1 MKRLAIAG
9 FGLLLWCGRAQ
20 AQPQP
25 QPAVAPRNVTN
36 QTAGKRPVARPRPE
50 QARGYRRRPGTKP
63 EDVALFV
70 PRLVLAVP
78 RYALRLV
85 FWPVQK
91 SLVLVDKYAVVER
104 VRDVLYND
112 ERNAGIVPKLSLDS
126 FFGLSLGA
134 KAFHENLGGHGELGS
149 VEARFGG
156 YYDSVTQALFR
167 ANHFGGAPL
176 WLESLTRYESKPGL
190 LFQGIGEPTGSVA
203 RTGIDP
209 RDAAIATRFHERRL
223 LALLRS
229 GYSFTLRG
237 DSLLQLGATGIY
249 NVRDFGPKTAGSEPS
264 IEAVYDTK
272 KLVGFDRRVA
282 VVETDLNFV
291 LDTRDVRGATSSGC
305 YVEAFGGRARGEPGY
320 EFWHHGIE
328 AVGYFDLYRKTRVLV
343 LRGVIEGVEAA
354 AAKIP
359 FSELP
364 RLGGPHRLRGY
375 PLDRF
380 RDEKSLLGT
389 VEYHYPIHQFV
400 SGALYVDVGRVGKSY
415 SAMVESDGWKTGAGG
430 GLIFRSRDKL
440 KFAFDIA
447 YGDGVQVLI
456 TTDPL
461 RAFAKRDTEL

>member
-1 MKRLAIAG
+1 M
-9 FGLLLWCGRAQ
+9 LLWCSAVQ
-20 AQPQP
+20 AQTEPQRVAATP
-25 QPAVAPRNVTN
+25 QDTAPIVN
-36 QTAGKRPVARPRPE
+36 RPPPRPRPE
-50 QARGYRRRPGTKP
+50 QARGYARRPGKEP

-70 PRLVLAVP
+70 PRLVLAIP

-85 FWPVQK
+85 FWPVEK
-91 SLVLVDKYAVVER
+91 TLAFADEHAVAEH

-112 ERNAGIVPKLSLDS
+112 ERTAGIVPKLSLDS

-134 KAFHENLGGHGELGS
+134 KAFHENLAGHGEFGS

-156 YYDSVTQALFR
+156 YYDSVTQVLFR
-167 ANHFGGAPL
+167 ASRFGGSPL
-176 WLESLTRYESKPGL
+176 WLESATRYESKPGL
-190 LFQGIGEPTGSVA
+190 LFQGIGEPAERSGGT
-203 RTGIDP
+203 RLDP
-209 RDAAIATRFHERRL
+209 REAAVETRFHERRL

-229 GYSFTLRG
+229 GYSFSLQG

-249 NVRDFGPKTAGSEPS
+249 NVRDFGRKTAGDEPS
-264 IEAVYDTK
+264 IEAVYDTS
-272 KLVGFDRRVA
+272 KLVGFDERVA
-282 VVETDLNFV
+282 VVETDLNLV
-291 LDTRDVRGATSSGC
+291 LDTRDVQGATSSGS
-305 YVEAFGGRARGEPGY
+305 YVEAFAGRARGDSNY
-320 EFWHHGIE
+320 EFWHHGLE

-343 LRGVIEGVEAA
+343 LRGVAEGVEAPA
-354 AAKIP
+354 EKIP

-380 RDEKSLLGT
+380 RDEKALLGT

-415 SAMVESDGWKTGAGG
+415 ADFVDSKGWKAGAGG

-440 KFAFDIA
+440 TFAFDIA